1 MTCIR
6 ITMGSMPDAI
16 SLPCGCCPILELR
29 RYTLHPGRRDDLIDL
44 FDREFVESQE
54 ATGMRVVGQ
63 FRDVDAPDRFVWL
76 RGFPDMEARARS
88 LAAFYDGPV
97 WALHRDAANATM
109 VDSDDVLLLRPAGD
123 GAGFVLPSDRPPA
136 GAAAQPASLV
146 VAAIYPLRAPAARG
160 FFSFFEERMRRPLTE
175 TGARPLATLET
186 EPAENTFP
194 RLPVRT
200 GEDVFVWFAS
210 FDTIDDHRRHVA
222 ALAEMRTWTD
232 GVVPEMAPYLAAPPE
247 LLRLQPTARSLIGRP
262 AP

>member
-1 MTCIR
+1 MEPV
-6 ITMGSMPDAI
+6 PDVT
-16 SLPCGCCPILELR
+16 SLPSGCCPILELR
-29 RYTLHPGRRDDLIDL
+29 QYTLHPGRRDDLIDL

-63 FRDVDAPDRFVWL
+63 FRDVDAQQRFVWL

-123 GAGFVLPSDRPPA
+123 RAGFVLPSDRPAA
-136 GAAAQPASLV
+136 GAPARPASLV
-146 VAAIYPLRAPAARG
+146 VATIYPLRAPAARA
-160 FFSFFEERMRRPLTE
+160 FVRFFEERMCRPLIE
-175 TGARPLATLET
+175 TGARPLATFET
-186 EPAENTFP
+186 EAAENTFP

-210 FDTIDDHRRHVA
+210 FETMEDHRRHVA
-222 ALAEMRTWTD
+222 ALAEMTAWND
-232 GVVPEMAPYLAAPPE
+232 AVVPEMAPYLAAPPE
-247 LLRLQPTARSLIGRP
+247 RLRLEPTARSLLGRR
-262 AP
+262 AL